1 VTTEAPAAPS
11 SLPGSTDVA
20 ATVARLRATFA
31 SGRTRDVAWRKRQL
45 VGLERLLTDNEPAIA
60 AALEQDLGRKP
71 FEAWLADIASTVGE
85 AKDAAKNVGKWTKRK
100 QRLLEF
106 AQLPGRGWVEYEP
119 YGTVLVIGAWNFP
132 FALTLGPAIGAI
144 AAGNTVV
151 LKPSEVAPA
160 CSALMAELVP
170 RYLDPDAVAV
180 VEGDGAVSQELIA
193 QGFDKLCF
201 TGGTEIGRRVYEG
214 AAKHLTPVTLEL
226 GGKSPVIVA
235 ADADI
240 AVAAKRIAWTKLINS
255 GQICIAPDYVLAD
268 ATVRDELVAR
278 IGEAVATFEA
288 GSSGKRIVNG
298 RHFDRL
304 TTALAATKGTV
315 AIGGGSDA
323 AAVEIQPT
331 VVVDPALDEPLMTDE
346 IFGPILPIVT
356 VQSLDEAIAFVN
368 ARPKPLAAYLFTKSK
383 VVRERVI
390 KEVSA
395 GGMLV
400 NHLLFQFTTA
410 KLPFGGVGPSGMGA
424 YHGKFGFEEFSH
436 RKSVLTKPTRPDLT
450 AIIYPPYTE
459 KAWKLA
465 RRLF

>member
-1 VTTEAPAAPS
+1 MTTEAPAPTS
-11 SLPGSTDVA
+11 SRPGSADVA
-20 ATVARLRATFA
+20 ATVARLRTTFA

-45 VGLERLLTDNEPAIA
+45 EGLERLLTDNEPAIA

-85 AKDAAKNVGKWTKRK
+85 ARDAAKNVGKWTKRK

-268 ATVRDELVAR
+268 ATIRDELVVK

-304 TTALAATKGTV
+304 TTALAATRGTV
-315 AIGGGSDA
+315 AFGGGSDA

-383 VVRERVI
+383 VVRERVV